1 MYCGHQRDW
10 LKCLYYKGVSILEV
24 GMVWN
29 MVSLGQKEV
38 SIHLR
43 LIFTSD
49 GVGVRVRVAV
59 IIRSMELF
67 KWSSENSILILMF
80 GLWSSKNQIVA
91 VGSGSRR
98 SKPITKRGNV
108 HCDWFILPL
117 LLLTLT
123 IWKHPDS
130 SSSSSST
137 ALMTLLMTPTPTL
150 LLVKTSLYRGIQIIN
165 REHQYTDLLMVKL

>member
-1 MYCGHQRDW
+1 
-10 LKCLYYKGVSILEV
+10 
-24 GMVWN
+24 
-29 MVSLGQKEV
+29 
-38 SIHLR
+38 
-43 LIFTSD
+43 
-49 GVGVRVRVAV
+49 
-59 IIRSMELF
+59 
-67 KWSSENSILILMF
+67 MF

-150 LLVKTSLYRGIQIIN
+150 LLVKTSLYRGIQIIIEN
-165 REHQYTDLLMVKL
+165 TNTLTCSWWSFSSSGDPLFAVGTTFITVARSGDVSFGRET